1 MGQFHALTPALNLFP
16 LLLIWL
22 LILLKYQNWQKF
34 FICYSSLIH
43 ILSNKYEKS
52 PYFYGGINILL
63 SIISSSAISSSAISM
78 ITTPGLPQYGALV
91 VVGLIAFLSLKE
103 ILSASEKWNRSLNS
117 SFNLVIL
124 PLMLCFAGIVF
135 FKISEI
141 ILP

>member
-1 MGQFHALTPALNLFP
+1 M
-16 LLLIWL
+16 
-22 LILLKYQNWQKF
+22 
-34 FICYSSLIH
+34 
-43 ILSNKYEKS
+43 
-52 PYFYGGINILL
+52 LL
-63 SIISSSAISSSAISM
+63 SIISSSAISSSAFSM